1 MRSAF
6 TAGRSLIWGIA
17 VLLSPIVSG
26 GCMAAQDENP
36 EVARRRM
43 VDQQL
48 RARDIVDA
56 RVLSVMDKVPRH
68 LFVGPA
74 LERFAYEDRPLSI
87 GAGQTISQPYI
98 VALMTQLLQIQPTHR
113 VLEVGTGSGYQAAV
127 LAELAA
133 EVYTVEIIPS
143 LAESARARLEALGY
157 RNVRVRQGDGYEG
170 WGEFA
175 PFDAIIVTAGAPQIP
190 APLIEQLREG
200 GRMAIPVG
208 GAKTTQ
214 ELLLGEKRGE
224 RLQTRPI
231 APVLFVPLTG
241 KGSIHQNGGQ

>member
-1 MRSAF
+1 MRSAS
-6 TAGRSLIWGIA
+6 AACRSLIWALA

-26 GCMAAQDENP
+26 GCMAGQDESA

-48 RARDIVDA
+48 RARDIVDP
-56 RVLSVMDKVPRH
+56 RVLSVMEKIQRH
-68 LFVGPA
+68 LFVEPA

-87 GAGQTISQPYI
+87 EAGQTISQPYI

-143 LAESARARLEALGY
+143 LAETARTRLETLGY
-157 RNVRVRQGDGYEG
+157 RNVRVKQGDGYEG
-170 WGEFA
+170 WPEFA
-175 PFDAIIVTAGAPQIP
+175 PYDGIVVTAGAPWIP
-190 APLIEQLREG
+190 PPLIEQLREG

-208 GAKTTQ
+208 GAKATQ
-214 ELLLGEKRGE
+214 ELILGEKRGG
-224 RLQTRPI
+224 RLESRPI

-241 KGSIHQNGGQ
+241 RGGAQNGR